1 MRKGADYHVLC
12 MLYIAAVTF
21 VSVFKSL
28 KNIRHCLLNDM
39 ASQSLILLSLVPFC
53 LAGLQVPLTII
64 NLSPFPAVID
74 MNGDSNC
81 IKGSFN
87 PSDLN
92 SYYSSW
98 PSSNLVNDYDDGKIS
113 SDMDNFLQTYKQI
126 FGIND
131 LGSRRYSMYSGVTT
145 LPAAAVNQTTP
156 FGVFETE
163 MAGSGTCFGSKSWK
177 KFTIT
182 AGPTTTFLQIY
193 DPPTSNWQII
203 KDPDGPNPLAVD
215 IGPGGK
221 ANVVR
226 VVIDAV
232 FGAATIALT
241 FFGLTELGVAA
252 RAGALALSAATPA
265 FYTST
270 VLVPGIINALIV
282 GGVTVVV
289 GGGGMTPF
297 ALNVSRATFGLIL
310 FLGFAAVALVPGQDQ
325 VSGAPKT
332 VTPKSLGFYDV
343 YSGIDLS
350 DRSCCLMGDN
360 IMGEF
365 DCLVASTSIVIQADG
380 TTFAIPM
387 PQISRAWT

>member
-1 MRKGADYHVLC
+1 
-12 MLYIAAVTF
+12 
-21 VSVFKSL
+21 
-28 KNIRHCLLNDM
+28 
-39 ASQSLILLSLVPFC
+39 
-53 LAGLQVPLTII
+53 
-64 NLSPFPAVID
+64 

-81 IKGSFN
+81 IKQEFN
-87 PSDLN
+87 PTSLN

-98 PSSNLVNDYDDGKIS
+98 PSSDLVADYDDGKIS

-126 FGIND
+126 FGINN
-131 LGSRRYSMYSGVTT
+131 LGSRRYSMYGGVVT

-163 MAGSGTCFGSKSWK
+163 AQGSGDCFGSRSWK

-182 AGPTTTFLQIY
+182 AGSITTSLQLY

-203 KDPDGPNPLAVD
+203 KDPDGAFPLAVD

-241 FFGLTELGVAA
+241 FFGLTELGLAA

-265 FYTST
+265 LYASEI
-270 VLVPGIINALIV
+270 LVPGIINSLII
-282 GGVTVVV
+282 GGVAVVV
-289 GGGGMTPF
+289 GGGG
-297 ALNVSRATFGLIL
+297 LS
-310 FLGFAAVALVPGQDQ
+310 AVALVPGQDQ
-325 VSGAPKT
+325 VNGAPST

-343 YSGIDLS
+343 YQGIDFA

-365 DCLVASTSIVIQADG
+365 DCLVASTSVVIQADG

-387 PQISRAWT
+387 PQISRAWS